1 MVYDGIQMLDVTGP
15 VDAFT
20 SANALGAHYRVM
32 HASIS
37 GGDVV
42 ASSGARLGV
51 DTAACQVPDKI
62 GTLLVPGAPD
72 WQASITN
79 TELVD
84 ALRALARRSQRT
96 VSICA
101 GAFPLAATGLLDG
114 RRAATHWKLA
124 RQLAAR
130 FPDIDV
136 DAAAIFVTD
145 GAYTTS
151 AGVTAGIDLTLSLIE
166 RDHGPALARDVARD
180 LVVFMA
186 RPGDQSQFSVRLEAL
201 PTDNS
206 VVRDRHE
213 RDHRRPAAQPHPLTR
228 SRRRGVSPRH
238 LSRLFLAETGH
249 TPQHF
254 VDRTRLEAACAILT
268 SGRRFPRGRR
278 RTHRRRFERVAAP
291 ALSTGTRRH
300 PRCLSEAVQDHR
312 PLTAFRGNTLAV
324 NEVQVGAERSPASPA
339 ALGRLPASTS
349 SGREPAAAAA
359 SRSSAPG

>member
-1 MVYDGIQMLDVTGP
+1 MAAASDAETHDVVVVLYDGIQMLDVTGP

-20 SANALGAHYRVM
+20 SANALGVQYRIV
-32 HASIS
+32 HVSITGS
-37 GGDVV
+37 DVV

-51 DTAACQVPDKI
+51 DTAAHLLTDRI
-62 GTLLVPGAPD
+62 DTLLVPGAPD

-79 TELVD
+79 TDLVD
-84 ALRALARRSQRT
+84 TLRALAQRSRRT

-130 FPDIDV
+130 FPDVEV
-136 DAAAIFVTD
+136 DAAAIFITD
-145 GAYTTS
+145 GPFTTS

-166 RDHGPALARDVARD
+166 HDHGPALARDVARD

-201 PTDNS
+201 PTNNS
-206 VVRDRHE
+206 VVRAAMNAVTEDP
-213 RDHRRPAAQPHPLTR
+213 RRNHTLATLSAAA
-228 SRRRGVSPRH
+228 GVSPRH
-238 LSRLFLAETGH
+238 LSRIFLAETGH

-268 SGRRFPRGRR
+268 SGQASL
-278 RTHRRRFERVAAP
+278 EYV
-291 ALSTGTRRH
+291 
-300 PRCLSEAVQDHR
+300 
-312 PLTAFRGNTLAV
+312 
-324 NEVQVGAERSPASPA
+324 AERTGVGSSESLRRLFQRE
-339 ALGRLPASTS
+339 LGLT
-349 SGREPAAAAA
+349 
-359 SRSSAPG
+359 PGAYRKRFKTTIR

>member
-1 MVYDGIQMLDVTGP
+1 MVTAEPHHVVVMVYDGIQMLDVTGRWTRSP
-15 VDAFT
+15 RRMPSVRTIASGT
-20 SANALGAHYRVM
+20 HRSA
-32 HASIS
+32 
-37 GGDVV
+37 GDVV

-72 WQASITN
+72 WQAGITN

-84 ALRALARRSQRT
+84 ALRTLARRSQRT

-166 RDHGPALARDVARD
+166 RDQGLRWRDVARD

-186 RPGDQSQFSVRLEAL
+186 SGDRL
-201 PTDNS
+201 
-206 VVRDRHE
+206 
-213 RDHRRPAAQPHPLTR
+213 
-228 SRRRGVSPRH
+228 
-238 LSRLFLAETGH
+238 
-249 TPQHF
+249 
-254 VDRTRLEAACAILT
+254 
-268 SGRRFPRGRR
+268 
-278 RTHRRRFERVAAP
+278 
-291 ALSTGTRRH
+291 
-300 PRCLSEAVQDHR
+300 
-312 PLTAFRGNTLAV
+312 
-324 NEVQVGAERSPASPA
+324 
-339 ALGRLPASTS
+339 
-349 SGREPAAAAA
+349 
-359 SRSSAPG
+359 SSASAWKPCPATTPSYAPS

>member
-1 MVYDGIQMLDVTGP
+1 MVTTEPHHVVVMVYDGIQMLDVTGP

-20 SANALGAHYRVM
+20 SANALGADYRVR

-72 WQASITN
+72 WQAGITN

-201 PTDNS
+201 PSDNS
-206 VVRDRHE
+206 VVRTVMNAITADP
-213 RDHRRPAAQPHPLTR
+213 RRNHTLSSLAATAA
-228 SRRRGVSPRH
+228 VSPRH
-238 LSRLFLAETGH
+238 LARLFLAETGH

-268 SGRRFPRGRR
+268 SGHDSLEDVADRTGVGSSESLRRLFQRELGVTPGAY
-278 RTHRRRFERVAAP
+278 RRRFK
-291 ALSTGTRRH
+291 T
-300 PRCLSEAVQDHR
+300 
-312 PLTAFRGNTLAV
+312 TAR
-324 NEVQVGAERSPASPA
+324 
-339 ALGRLPASTS
+339 
-349 SGREPAAAAA
+349 
-359 SRSSAPG
+359 

>member
-1 MVYDGIQMLDVTGP
+1 MAAEADAGPHHVVVMVYDGIQMLDVTGP

-20 SANALGAHYRVM
+20 SANALGAHYRVL
-32 HASIS
+32 HASITGS
-37 GGDVV
+37 DVV

-51 DTAACQVPDKI
+51 DTAAHLVPERI

-84 ALRALARRSQRT
+84 ALRELAHRSQRT

-130 FPDIDV
+130 FPDVSV

-166 RDHGPALARDVARD
+166 QDHGPALARDVARD

-201 PTDNS
+201 PTNNS
-206 VVRDRHE
+206 VVRAVMNTITADP
-213 RDHRRPAAQPHPLTR
+213 RRNHTLGTLAAAA
-228 SRRRGVSPRH
+228 GVSPRH

-268 SGRRFPRGRR
+268 SG
-278 RTHRRRFERVAAP
+278 
-291 ALSTGTRRH
+291 
-300 PRCLSEAVQDHR
+300 
-312 PLTAFRGNTLAV
+312 
-324 NEVQVGAERSPASPA
+324 
-339 ALGRLPASTS
+339 
-349 SGREPAAAAA
+349 
-359 SRSSAPG
+359 

>member
-1 MVYDGIQMLDVTGP
+1 MAAEADAGPHHVVVMVYDGIQMLDVTGP

-20 SANALGAHYRVM
+20 SANALGAHYRVL
-32 HASIS
+32 HASITGS
-37 GGDVV
+37 DVV

-51 DTAACQVPDKI
+51 DTAAHLVPERI

-84 ALRALARRSQRT
+84 ALRELAHRSQRT

-130 FPDIDV
+130 FPDVSV

-166 RDHGPALARDVARD
+166 QDHGPALARDVARD

-201 PTDNS
+201 PTNNS
-206 VVRDRHE
+206 VVRAVMNTITADP
-213 RDHRRPAAQPHPLTR
+213 RRNHTLGTLAAAA
-228 SRRRGVSPRH
+228 GVSPRH

-268 SGRRFPRGRR
+268 SGPDS
-278 RTHRRRFERVAAP
+278 
-291 ALSTGTRRH
+291 L
-300 PRCLSEAVQDHR
+300 DH
-312 PLTAFRGNTLAV
+312 V
-324 NEVQVGAERSPASPA
+324 AERTGVGSSES
-339 ALGRLPASTS
+339 LRRLF
-349 SGREPAAAAA
+349 
-359 SRSSAPG
+359 

>member
-1 MVYDGIQMLDVTGP
+1 MAGDAGAEPHLVVVMVYDGIQMLDVTGP

-20 SANALGAHYRVM
+20 SANALGARYRVV
-32 HASIS
+32 HASVTGS
-37 GGDVV
+37 DVI

-51 DTAACQVPDKI
+51 DTAADLVSDRI

-79 TELVD
+79 AELV
-84 ALRALARRSQRT
+84 AAIRQLAQHSQRT

-130 FPDIDV
+130 FPEVSV

-166 RDHGPALARDVARD
+166 QDHGPTLARDVARD

-201 PTDNS
+201 PTNNS
-206 VVRDRHE
+206 VVRDVMNTITADPRHN
-213 RDHRRPAAQPHPLTR
+213 HTLGSLAA
-228 SRRRGVSPRH
+228 SVGVSARH
-238 LSRLFLAETGH
+238 LSRLFLTETGH

-268 SGRRFPRGRR
+268 SGPESLE
-278 RTHRRRFERVAAP
+278 HV
-291 ALSTGTRRH
+291 
-300 PRCLSEAVQDHR
+300 
-312 PLTAFRGNTLAV
+312 
-324 NEVQVGAERSPASPA
+324 AERTGVGSSESLRRLFQRE
-339 ALGRLPASTS
+339 LGLT
-349 SGREPAAAAA
+349 
-359 SRSSAPG
+359 PGAYRKRFKTTVR